1 MKKPMNHLVTILA
14 CVALCFCAGCS
25 EWATPPAGSY
35 SDVLLVTEGGPSG
48 ELTRMLTPL
57 VAQELDYYTDTEL
70 AFRITPIKASELDDY
85 PAFKNIL
92 LCGVLSSTTTVGQTI
107 IDMIGEVGVEQVR
120 SDGAL
125 ILKKQDRPIKNQF
138 TLIVTAIDRESLL
151 DVIERRG
158 GELVPNLEE
167 GACERLRRHLL
178 KRSKPEL
185 SQQLFR
191 DYGFRVQIPSL
202 YRLLSDELEPPGIE
216 LIREPPTRIL
226 GVFWADRESAPTMA
240 DQDELFDMRAHYV
253 WERYDND
260 EMDEERLVF
269 EPARLGRYDTIR
281 MSGYWFNDEQVI
293 GGYYETYF
301 VYDDRV
307 GLLWAVDLLVLA
319 PGRPKHP
326 LVRELRALA
335 ETFRID

>member
-1 MKKPMNHLVTILA
+1 
-14 CVALCFCAGCS
+14 
-25 EWATPPAGSY
+25 
-35 SDVLLVTEGGPSG
+35 
-48 ELTRMLTPL
+48 MLTPL

-70 AFRITPIKASELDDY
+70 AFRITPIKAIEMDDY

-107 IDMIGEVGVEQVR
+107 MDMIGEVGVEQVR

-138 TLIVTAIDRESLL
+138 TLIVTAIDREALL

-167 GACERLRRHLL
+167 GARERLRRHLL

-185 SQQLFR
+185 SQQLFG

-202 YRLLSDELEPPGIE
+202 YRLLSDKPEPPGIE

-240 DQDELFDMRAHYV
+240 DQDELFDLRARYV

-260 EMDEERLVF
+260 EMDAERLVF
-269 EPARLGRYDTIR
+269 EPARLGPYDTIR

-307 GLLWAVDLLVLA
+307 ELLWAVDLLVLA